1 MKDELS
7 SSTVLRRR
15 REVAWRVFE
24 GEAIL
29 VVTVSDEICHLN
41 PVASFI
47 WETLDGRMDLGQV
60 AAGLEK
66 EFDVGEAEALRDT
79 LEFAAGLL
87 EKGVVEVGG

>member
-1 MKDELS
+1 MSAGPGPEA
-7 SSTVLRRR
+7 VLRRR

-47 WETLDGRMDLGQV
+47 WEELDGERDLRSL
-60 AAGLEK
+60 AAAVSA
-66 EFDVGEAEALRDT
+66 EFDVGGEEALRDA
-79 LEFAAGLL
+79 LEFAAALL
-87 EKGVVEVGG
+87 KKGMVELA